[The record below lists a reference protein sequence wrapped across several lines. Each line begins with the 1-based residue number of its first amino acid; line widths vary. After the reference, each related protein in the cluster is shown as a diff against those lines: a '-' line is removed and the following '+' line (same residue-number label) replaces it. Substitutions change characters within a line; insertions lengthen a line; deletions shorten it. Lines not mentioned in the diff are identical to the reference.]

1 MKVHLKIFLPA
12 LPEAIGD
19 NELEVEFSGATV
31 NDLIESLVER
41 YGQKARQALYD
52 EKGKFDP
59 LVQVLLNGEEWVT
72 YDRLNKGL
80 NEGDQLVFMIM
91 MAGG

>member
-12 LPEAIGD
+12 LPEAIGSNKLD
-19 NELEVEFSGATV
+19 VEFSGATV
-31 NDLIESLVER
+31 NDLIEHLVER
-41 YGQKARQALYD
+41 YGKKAKRALLD
-52 EKGKFDP
+52 EKGAFDP

-72 YDRLNKGL
+72 SDQLDTTL
-80 NEGDQLVFMIM
+80 HEGDQLMLMMM

>member
-1 MKVHLKIFLPA
+1 MKVHLKFFLPA
-12 LPEAIGD
+12 LPEAIGK

-31 NDLIESLVER
+31 SDLIEHLVER
-41 YGQKARQALYD
+41 YGKKAKQALLD

-72 YDRLNKGL
+72 SEHLDRGL
-80 NEGDQLVFMIM
+80 NEGDSLIFMLM

>member
-12 LPEAIGD
+12 LPEAIGN

-31 NDLIESLVER
+31 NDLIESLIER
-41 YGQKARQALYD
+41 YGQKAKRALLD
-52 EKGKFDP
+52 EKGAFDP
-59 LVQVLLNGEEWVT
+59 LVQVLLNGEKWVT
-72 YDRLNKGL
+72 YDQLDTAL
-80 NEGDQLVFMIM
+80 HEGDQLVFMMM

>member
-12 LPEAIGD
+12 LPEAIGT

-31 NDLIESLVER
+31 NDLIESLIER
-41 YGQKARQALYD
+41 YGQKAERALLD
-52 EKGKFDP
+52 EKGAFDP

-72 YDRLNKGL
+72 SDQLDKGL
-80 NEGDQLVFMIM
+80 NEGDQLVFMMM